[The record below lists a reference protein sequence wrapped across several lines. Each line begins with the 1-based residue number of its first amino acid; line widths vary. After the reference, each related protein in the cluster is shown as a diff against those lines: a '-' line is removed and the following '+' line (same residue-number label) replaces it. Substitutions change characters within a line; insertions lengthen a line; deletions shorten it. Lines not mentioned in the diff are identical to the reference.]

1 MNIAVSFNDQFLQYA
16 CVALTSLLENC
27 ASPIS
32 VHVLTADLS
41 EDSENAL
48 RRLFAPFPNAELA
61 VERVDDSMFKG
72 IDMSKTHLSKETF
85 FRFLLPTLF
94 PSLDKILYLDMDL
107 IVRGDVTEIF
117 GTPLDGALVAAARD
131 LWVDRDE
138 PTGFKGKLG
147 LSVSDTYIN
156 AGVML
161 INLDAWRAEDISS
174 RAVRLMIEHNDDY
187 PFFDQDALNTLFKGR
202 VKLLDGKW
210 NFTAWNY
217 DRQKSLRKKAKI
229 LHYAGKVKPWNTP
242 SRRWKDCAWAYYRLQ
257 ADYILRTGKRPSPWR
272 RWAYA
277 ARARHGGS

>member
-1 MNIAVSFNDQFLQYA
+1 MNVAVSFNDQFLRYA
-16 CVALTSLLENC
+16 CVALASLLENS

-41 EDSENAL
+41 AGSVDTL
-48 RRLFAPFPNAELA
+48 RRLFSPFPNAKLA
-61 VERVDDSMFKG
+61 IERVDDSMFKG

-94 PSLDKILYLDMDL
+94 PSLDKILYIDMDV
-107 IVRGDVTEIF
+107 IVRGDVAEIF
-117 GTPLDGALVAAARD
+117 ETSLDDALVAAARD

-147 LSVSDTYIN
+147 LSASETYIN

-161 INLDAWRAEDISS
+161 INLAAWRAEDICS
-174 RAVRLMIEHNDDY
+174 RAVRLMIERSEEF
-187 PFFDQDALNTLFKGR
+187 PFFDQDALNILFRGR
-202 VKLLDGKW
+202 TKALDGKW

-217 DRQKSLRKKAKI
+217 DQQKSLRKKAKL

-242 SRRWKDCAWAYYRLQ
+242 SRRWKDCVWAYYRML
-257 ADYILRTGKRPSPWR
+257 ADHILRTGSRPSFWR
-272 RWAYA
+272 RWIYA
-277 ARARHGGS
+277 ARARHAGT

>member
-1 MNIAVSFNDQFLQYA
+1 MNVAVSFNDQFLRYA

-41 EDSENAL
+41 AASEDAL

-61 VERVDDSMFKG
+61 IERVDDSVFKG
-72 IDMSKTHLSKETF
+72 IDMSNTHLSKETF
-85 FRFLLPTLF
+85 FRFLLPSLF
-94 PSLDKILYLDMDL
+94 PSLDKILYLDMDV
-107 IVRGDVTEIF
+107 IVRGDVSEIF
-117 GTPLDGALVAAARD
+117 DTPLDGALVAAVRD

-138 PTGFKGKLG
+138 PTGLKGRLG
-147 LSVSDTYIN
+147 LSASDTYIN

-161 INLDAWRAEDISS
+161 INLDAWRADDIGA
-174 RAVRLMIEHNDDY
+174 RAVRLTIERSSEF
-187 PFFDQDALNTLFKGR
+187 PFFDQDALNMLFRGR
-202 VKLLDGKW
+202 TKALDGKW

-217 DRQKSLRKKAKI
+217 DRQKSLRKGAMI

-242 SRRWKDCAWAYYRLQ
+242 SRRWKDCVWAYYRSL
-257 ADYILRTGKRPSPWR
+257 ADHILRTGRRPPFWR
-272 RWAYA
+272 RWIYS